1 MSVEMYPIN
10 LRNVA
15 VDQLNHDQ
23 CSVVSHDVEGLGLDV
38 GVLVGLPAQI
48 ILGQDSVGGLL
59 SLLGDRLDGIRA
71 IDGLLRTHGRRKT
84 AAYILISCPTKLKD
98 TRERTLT

>member
-1 MSVEMYPIN
+1 MKYKAMGLLTVVEMHPIN

-15 VDQLNHDQ
+15 VDQLDHNQ
-23 CSVVSHDVEGLGLDV
+23 CTVVGHDVEGLGFDI

-48 ILGQDSVGGLL
+48 ILGEDSVRGLL

-71 IDGLLRTHGRRKT
+71 IDGFLRTHGRRKT
-84 AAYILISCPTKLKD
+84 ARID
-98 TRERTLT
+98 D